1 MPVLSAATALIIG
14 GQQATAAYMGGVKVW
29 PATPTLLLWDDF
41 ERPDSDTGVGD
52 PIVGPAPVYSAPTD
66 ALDLRTYWG
75 IRDGTA
81 ATIIKGGGQH
91 VHWLISQTSYRV
103 ACNIVALP
111 NNGGVILSGDQ
122 ATVGTDYAAWHWLTL
137 FLVAD
142 RTELRYRVSNAYQV
156 LATGPAVAAGDTVV
170 AEVTPQLVTIAALG
184 ITVPNPVPGGLVG
197 LTEAAVG
204 GAQTPKLRVG
214 SIRVEP

>member
-52 PIVGPAPVYSAPTD
+52 PIVGPAPVYSAASAAPD
-66 ALDLRTYWG
+66 PSLNWG

-81 ATIIKGGGQH
+81 AAILKGSGQH
-91 VHWLISQTSYRV
+91 VHWVIGQTAYRV
-103 ACNIVALP
+103 TCNIVALP
-111 NNGGVILSGDQ
+111 NNGGIILSGDQ

-137 FLVAD
+137 FLLAD
-142 RTELRYRVSNAYQV
+142 RTELRYRVSNAYQT
-156 LATGPAVAAGDTVV
+156 LATGSAVAAGATIV
-170 AEVTPQLVTIAALG
+170 ADVTPEQVTIAALG

-204 GAQTPKLRVG
+204 GAQTLKLRVG